1 MRVMQHPLAEEQL
14 LATVQGILQMGWP
27 AIITI
32 AFVYLWKDY
41 KAEIR
46 LLREENAKRT
56 AEFIVVLK
64 EMSKA
69 RRKTDE
75 LVKAALK
82 GGDATGF

>member
-1 MRVMQHPLAEEQL
+1 MAEEQL
-14 LATVQGILQMGWP
+14 LTTVQNILQMGWP
-27 AIITI
+27 ATITI
-32 AFVYLWKDY
+32 TFVYLWKGY

-56 AEFIVVLK
+56 DEFIAVLK
-64 EMSKA
+64 GVSEA

-82 GGDATGF
+82 GGDANGF

>member
-1 MRVMQHPLAEEQL
+1 
-14 LATVQGILQMGWP
+14 MGWP
-27 AIITI
+27 AIITV

-56 AEFIVVLK
+56 DEFIAVLK
-64 EMSKA
+64 EMSEA

-75 LVKAALK
+75 VVRMALK
-82 GGDATGF
+82 GGDVDVTGF